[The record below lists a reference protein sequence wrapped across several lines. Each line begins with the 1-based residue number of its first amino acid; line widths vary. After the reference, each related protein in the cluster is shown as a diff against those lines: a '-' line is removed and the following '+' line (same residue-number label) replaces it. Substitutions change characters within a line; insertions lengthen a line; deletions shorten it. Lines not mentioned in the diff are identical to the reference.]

1 MNIPPFK
8 KKKKST
14 DEEKYAASILFSIA
28 SLGPQHRQRKKR
40 KVLKH
45 LGLSKMDQRTNH
57 GERMQDS
64 KRAITGF

>member
-1 MNIPPFK
+1 MRRNMLLQYCFLLLPLVL
-8 KKKKST
+8 
-14 DEEKYAASILFSIA
+14 SIDR
-28 SLGPQHRQRKKR
+28 GKKR